1 MVQGKLVKQIVKDCK
16 ETYLYIGGFELP
28 DKNAAAHRV
37 ISVAKIFREL
47 GKEVV
52 FVGVRKDGE
61 KGLPFLSTKTEIYG
75 FRAYSQVYPGN
86 YRMWFRYITSIK
98 HYIEVVEASGGVSGI
113 ICYNFPAAGLEK
125 IRRYCKKNG
134 IRSYADITEW
144 YSVSGRPFAER
155 LIKGMDIFFAMR
167 VVHKRMDG
175 LLVISR
181 YLEHYYRHHNNVV
194 CIPPLVDLSE
204 EKWKNTSE
212 KSLDLLKLV
221 YAGSPGKK
229 DRIDILLEALRG
241 LRRRYRLDVAGITEA
256 EYLVSHPEQAEWIQ
270 TNENIIFHGR
280 LSHWETLTLIKK
292 ANYSCFFRDV
302 SRLTTAGFP
311 TKLVEAVSCRTPVL
325 TNRTSDIGE
334 YLRDGKNGI
343 LIKEA
348 STEEISEALNHA
360 AYKMDVEPERFYYLN
375 YIPVIKTLIG
385 DSRF

>member
-1 MVQGKLVKQIVKDCK
+1 MVQEKLVRRTVKGKK

-37 ISVAKIFREL
+37 IGIAKIFREL

-52 FVGVRKDGE
+52 FVGVRKDGR
-61 KGLPFLSTKTEIYG
+61 KNLSFLSTKTDVYG
-75 FRAYSQVYPGN
+75 FQAYSQAYPEN
-86 YRMWFRYITSIK
+86 NRMWIQYITSIR
-98 HYIEVVEASGGVSGI
+98 HYTEVVDKLGGVSGI

-125 IRRYCKKNG
+125 IRRYCKTKG

-155 LIKGMDIFFAMR
+155 LVKGMDIFFAMR

-181 YLEHYYRHHNNVV
+181 YLEHYYKHHNNVV

-212 KSLDLLKLV
+212 KSVDLLKLV

-229 DRIDILLEALRG
+229 DRIDILIKALRG
-241 LRRRYRLDVAGITEA
+241 LRREYQLDVAGITEE
-256 EYLVSHPEQAEWIQ
+256 EYLALYPEQAEWVRI
-270 TNENIIFHGR
+270 NEKIIFHGR
-280 LSHWETLTLIKK
+280 LSHRETLELIKA

-302 SRLTTAGFP
+302 SRLTSAGFP
-311 TKLVEAVSCRTPVL
+311 TKLVEALSCGTPVL

-334 YLRDGKNGI
+334 YLTGGKNGI
-343 LIKEA
+343 LIEET

-360 AYKMDVEPERFYYLN
+360 AYKMDVDPERFSYLN
-375 YIPVIKTLIG
+375 YIPAIKTLIG
-385 DSRF
+385 DSRI